1 MSAIV
6 TFSIDFTPA
15 SLSLE
20 LIIKKMRAFEFAIL
34 ISFFKDCPN

>member
-20 LIIKKMRAFEFAIL
+20 LIKKMRAFEFAIL